1 MIASM
6 LKQQSDITGKP
17 LPYEWNGSVVD
28 YNRAYSTAE
37 RVKDYYKHFEM
48 TDTDQQVVEKIKDH
62 FKIYLFKI
70 ISETTSSFQH
80 LTTKLLQQETVDEE
94 YIGIVSSWPHIV
106 NEKQKEVE
114 NA

>member
-1 MIASM
+1 MDNIEYNTNKVIAIANKVIKVYGWVTKKDKCMIASM

-48 TDTDQQVVEKIKDH
+48 TDK
-62 FKIYLFKI
+62 
-70 ISETTSSFQH
+70 
-80 LTTKLLQQETVDEE
+80 
-94 YIGIVSSWPHIV
+94 
-106 NEKQKEVE
+106 
-114 NA
+114 